1 MTNARGASGWVNPQA
16 LAASWDL
23 DLVSRE
29 YSAMAAEFRDKGYS
43 MLLGPIS
50 GPLGRSPFSGRLYES
65 FVGAPVDL
73 DLSIANYWSSR
84 DLTPT

>member
-1 MTNARGASGWVNPQA
+1 MNPQA

-23 DLVSRE
+23 NLVSRE

-65 FVGAPVDL
+65 FVSVSVPDAIYCV
-73 DLSIANYWSSR
+73 
-84 DLTPT
+84 LTHDIRGPIRI